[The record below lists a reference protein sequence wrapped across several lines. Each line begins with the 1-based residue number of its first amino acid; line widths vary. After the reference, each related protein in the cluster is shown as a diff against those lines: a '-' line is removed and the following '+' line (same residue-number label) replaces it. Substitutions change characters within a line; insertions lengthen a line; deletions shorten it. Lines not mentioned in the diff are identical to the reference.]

1 MSDTTKLVLMI
12 AVVVIG
18 LTVAIWAIGGR
29 P

>member
-1 MSDTTKLVLMI
+1 MSDTTKLVLM
-12 AVVVIG
+12 VLVVIVG